1 MWIPLLLQDY
11 QKLNSLL
18 LHRRIERDKI
28 GGLKSGVPE
37 AMTER
42 ARLLMEEFQSLFPGA
57 PSSILSNGASGP
69 WLLGLAQ
76 PSALDAHL
84 ITFIARMRD
93 VGRKEIVPEA
103 LGRYVDAAMEQ
114 EEWRDMMQ
122 GRKTM
127 IKP

>member
-1 MWIPLLLQDY
+1 
-11 QKLNSLL
+11 
-18 LHRRIERDKI
+18 
-28 GGLKSGVPE
+28 
-37 AMTER
+37 
-42 ARLLMEEFQSLFPGA
+42 MEEFQSLFPGA